1 MRSIRHDLYI
11 FNGNDEKLSIIEYN
25 DHKKEK
31 TSRALLNSTV
41 YLAEVELFLKVNK
54 NRLQNHHG
62 GTFNN
67 SILND

>member
-41 YLAEVELFLKVNK
+41 YLVATSSRSRALFESDQK
-54 NRLQNHHG
+54 
-62 GTFNN
+62 
-67 SILND
+67 